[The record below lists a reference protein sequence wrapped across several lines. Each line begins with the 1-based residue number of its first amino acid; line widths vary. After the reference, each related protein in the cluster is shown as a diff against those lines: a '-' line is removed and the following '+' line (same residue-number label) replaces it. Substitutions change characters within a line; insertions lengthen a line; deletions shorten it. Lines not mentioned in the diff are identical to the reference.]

1 MDAIFDMTT
10 GMEIQQPALFNVF
23 VELPNE
29 NDGFEEKK
37 SMYWLIWM
45 LRNISKVIGLVPNT
59 NRLAFLIK
67 LLWYPLK

>member
-10 GMEIQQPALFNVF
+10 GMEIQQPALFSFNVF

-37 SMYWLIWM
+37 SMY
-45 LRNISKVIGLVPNT
+45 
-59 NRLAFLIK
+59 
-67 LLWYPLK
+67 